1 MDLWNQRLWE
11 ILPSSRPR
19 LLFDCQVERVVYIPD
34 CREFMEDSSVENLLA
49 AMLFAWADDPTI
61 LDEII
66 TLDSMEKM
74 PRFFRNYKGKVI
86 FIFDQMNAF
95 AELDEDGEQARDLKG
110 KMSAWLL
117 SCRAGC
123 KAIFSNPANYR
134 AFLYQLQKEN

>member
-1 MDLWNQRLWE
+1 
-11 ILPSSRPR
+11 
-19 LLFDCQVERVVYIPD
+19 
-34 CREFMEDSSVENLLA
+34 
-49 AMLFAWADDPTI
+49 
-61 LDEII
+61 
-66 TLDSMEKM
+66 MEKM

-123 KAIFSNPANYR
+123 KAIFSSSANYKT
-134 AFLYQLQKEN
+134 FLYQLDMNNSIEPMNVYGGFTKVSLSENNRFAEEELPNYDSDRSRAVVESE

>member
-1 MDLWNQRLWE
+1 
-11 ILPSSRPR
+11 
-19 LLFDCQVERVVYIPD
+19 
-34 CREFMEDSSVENLLA
+34 MEDSSVENLLA

-134 AFLYQLQKEN
+134 AFLYQLQKENSLEPLHVQGGFTKVSLGESNFSAERDFLTVI